1 VRAPLNSRVGAS
13 ASIPK
18 TKGKAK
24 EDVLDNLPV
33 DIQEALI
40 LEDLL
45 YVLMVCRV
53 VVMCEV
59 YGCFFGIRRN
69 NYHLVCVRCSVTV
82 LALLLFDLFPFLR
95 FVSYSTNNYNNDRTF
110 GAPA

>member
-1 VRAPLNSRVGAS
+1 MRAPLNSRVGAS

-45 YVLMVCRV
+45 YVLMVCLCMWSLCSRLWPFLISAGTT
-53 VVMCEV
+53 C
-59 YGCFFGIRRN
+59 N
-69 NYHLVCVRCSVTV
+69 PVCVM
-82 LALLLFDLFPFLR
+82 FDH
-95 FVSYSTNNYNNDRTF
+95 DF
-110 GAPA
+110 GSAIHLIF

>member
-1 VRAPLNSRVGAS
+1 VGS

-18 TKGKAK
+18 AKGKAK

-45 YVLMVCRV
+45 YVLMVRA
-53 VVMCEV
+53 
-59 YGCFFGIRRN
+59 
-69 NYHLVCVRCSVTV
+69 CVLLEIWSAVFCS
-82 LALLLFDLFPFLR
+82 L
-95 FVSYSTNNYNNDRTF
+95 ST
-110 GAPA
+110 GAPL